1 MNHRS
6 KIAAIA
12 ISGLFAVAPLAGA
25 VHATESK
32 SVPAASETA
41 ATTPAAAQSQI
52 METSHEVYGALR
64 NVQAARMA
72 IFNGTPDVASS
83 LVADAVK
90 GFEAAGSQVARL
102 GIESGKEG
110 ADRTTYVPFETSM
123 GLAEDFV
130 PSQDNAATLQQASD
144 HLAKGD
150 QKQAAEVLKNANID
164 VTVTAAMVPV
174 DRSMTRAKD
183 AMNLIRDGKYYEA
196 NLALKD
202 IEDSILVEA
211 YAVDAIPAQGT
222 GNG

>member
-1 MNHRS
+1 
-6 KIAAIA
+6 
-12 ISGLFAVAPLAGA
+12 
-25 VHATESK
+25 
-32 SVPAASETA
+32 
-41 ATTPAAAQSQI
+41 
-52 METSHEVYGALR
+52 
-64 NVQAARMA
+64 
-72 IFNGTPDVASS
+72 
-83 LVADAVK
+83 
-90 GFEAAGSQVARL
+90 
-102 GIESGKEG
+102 
-110 ADRTTYVPFETSM
+110 M

-150 QKQAAEVLKNANID
+150 QKQAAEVLKSANID

-174 DRSMTRAKD
+174 DRSMTRARD